1 VFEFGRGAAM
11 LAAVFDLLLGHIGT
25 SACSNGRFY
34 CRNRGHQPL
43 LLNSSFVDDGICG
56 ELNRLPTVSVNV
68 KCCNLLSCVCR
79 ADCCDGSDE
88 LQSCKNT
95 CKAAGSAARLELVS
109 KTKEY
114 AAGAKSRHKY
124 VSQSQANKAQWKS
137 ELERVK
143 KDVTQQQSVTD
154 KAKGGNSAL

>member
-1 VFEFGRGAAM
+1 M
-11 LAAVFDLLLGHIGT
+11 
-25 SACSNGRFY
+25 
-34 CRNRGHQPL
+34 

-56 ELNRLPTVSVNV
+56 ELNRLPVVSSNV
-68 KCCNLLSCVCR
+68 QYYSSLTCVCR

-124 VSQSQANKAQWKS
+124 VSQSQANKAQWKL

-143 KDVTQQQSVTD
+143 KDITQQQSVTD

>member
-1 VFEFGRGAAM
+1 M
-11 LAAVFDLLLGHIGT
+11 
-25 SACSNGRFY
+25 
-34 CRNRGHQPL
+34 

-56 ELNRLPTVSVNV
+56 EPNRPPVVSVRL
-68 KCCNLLSCVCR
+68 KFYSLLTLVCR

-124 VSQSQANKAQWKS
+124 VSQSQANKAQWKL
-137 ELERVK
+137 ELDRVK
-143 KDVTQQQSVTD
+143 KDVAQQQSVTD